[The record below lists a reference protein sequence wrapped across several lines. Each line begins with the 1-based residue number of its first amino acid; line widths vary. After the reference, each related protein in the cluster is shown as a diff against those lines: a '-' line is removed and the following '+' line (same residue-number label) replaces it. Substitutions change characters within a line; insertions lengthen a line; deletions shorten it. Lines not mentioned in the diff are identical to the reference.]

1 MRENAPD
8 ILQIDQRI
16 AALERARRAVIQ
28 IVPGLAEQAS
38 QLEVAEGLKC

>member
-16 AALERARRAVIQ
+16 AALKRARRAAIQ
-28 IVPGLAEQAS
+28 IVPSLIE
-38 QLEVAEGLKC
+38 